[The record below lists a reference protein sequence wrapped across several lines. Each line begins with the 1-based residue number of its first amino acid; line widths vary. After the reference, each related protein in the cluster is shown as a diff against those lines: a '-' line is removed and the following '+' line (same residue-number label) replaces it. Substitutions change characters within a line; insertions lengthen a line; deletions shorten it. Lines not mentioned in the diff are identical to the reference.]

1 MRNRLRKLFSGTIC
15 LGIVFYGLW
24 CPGGVSAGS
33 DETKRI
39 TRTIPFDGEKHLT
52 VIIDIG
58 VGTIDIKR
66 NNTGDILN
74 AEVEYN
80 PDDMQVDIE
89 YDRRKDNGE
98 LYLTSER
105 RDKGLD
111 IDSEDNHWYL
121 EFGDK
126 VPISFEIDIGAC
138 EAELD
143 FSGLRIDG
151 LDMDMGASSIVV
163 DFRKLNP
170 ERIPKIRIDVGASE
184 LEIKG
189 LGNAN
194 FDKLIFD
201 GGVGD
206 FTLDFSGDF
215 QKRSYVDMNVGL
227 GSLSVLV
234 PKDAGVQ
241 ITSESSF
248 LSSIDIDE
256 DDFEEVDDDLY
267 ESDNFGDTDKELVIE
282 IDVGL
287 GSVEV
292 EYTNR

>member
-1 MRNRLRKLFSGTIC
+1 MRNDLRKLFWVAIF
-15 LGIVFYGLW
+15 LGFVLCSLW
-24 CPGGVSAGS
+24 YPGDAAARS
-33 DETKRI
+33 DEIKTT
-39 TRTIPFDGEKHLT
+39 TRTIPFQGEKHLT

-66 NNTGDILN
+66 NSTGDILN
-74 AEVEYN
+74 AEVEYS
-80 PDDMQVDIE
+80 PDDIRVEID
-89 YDRRKDNGE
+89 YDKRKDKGE
-98 LYLTSER
+98 LYLVSER

-111 IDSEDNHWYL
+111 IDSDENHWYL
-121 EFGDK
+121 EFGNK

-138 EAELD
+138 EAEFD

-151 LDMDMGASSIVV
+151 LDMDVGASSIVV

-184 LEIKG
+184 LEING

-194 FDKLIFD
+194 FDKLSFD

-215 QKRSYVDMNVGL
+215 KHRSYVDMNVGL

-234 PKDAGVQ
+234 PRDAGVQ
-241 ITSESSF
+241 IRSESSF
-248 LSSIDIDE
+248 LSSFSIDE
-256 DDFEEVDDDLY
+256 DDFEEVDDDIY

-292 EYTNR
+292 DYTRR

>member
-1 MRNRLRKLFSGTIC
+1 MRNDLRKFLTGVIF
-15 LGIVFYGLW
+15 LGFVLCSLW
-24 CPGGVSAGS
+24 YPGDAAAKR
-33 DETKRI
+33 DETK
-39 TRTIPFDGEKHLT
+39 TVKKTIPYEGEKHLT
-52 VIIDIG
+52 VILDIG

-66 NNTGDILN
+66 NSTGDILN

-80 PDDMQVDIE
+80 PDDIRVDIDYE
-89 YDRRKDNGE
+89 KRGDKGE
-98 LYLTSER
+98 LYLVSER
-105 RDKGLD
+105 RNKGLD
-111 IDSEDNHWYL
+111 IDSEENHWYL
-121 EFGDK
+121 EFGNK

-138 EAELD
+138 EAEFD

-151 LDMDMGASSIVV
+151 LDMDMGASSIVI

-184 LEIKG
+184 LEING

-194 FDKLIFD
+194 FDKLSFD

-215 QKRSYVDMNVGL
+215 QHRSYVDMNVGL

-241 ITSESSF
+241 IRSESSF

-256 DDFEEVDDDLY
+256 DDFEEVDDDIY

-292 EYTNR
+292 EYTRR

>member
-1 MRNRLRKLFSGTIC
+1 MRNDLRKLFWVAIF
-15 LGIVFYGLW
+15 LGFVLCSLW
-24 CPGGVSAGS
+24 YPGDAAARS
-33 DETKRI
+33 DEIKTT
-39 TRTIPFDGEKHLT
+39 TRTIPFQGEKHLT

-66 NNTGDILN
+66 NSTGDILN

-80 PDDMQVDIE
+80 PDDIRVEID
-89 YDRRKDNGE
+89 YDKRKDKGE
-98 LYLTSER
+98 LYLVSER

-111 IDSEDNHWYL
+111 IDSDENHWYL
-121 EFGDK
+121 EFGNK

-138 EAELD
+138 EAEFD

-151 LDMDMGASSIVV
+151 LDMDVGASSIVV

-184 LEIKG
+184 LEING

-194 FDKLIFD
+194 FDKLSFD

-215 QKRSYVDMNVGL
+215 KHRSYVDMNVGL

-234 PKDAGVQ
+234 PRDAGVQ
-241 ITSESSF
+241 IRSESSF
-248 LSSIDIDE
+248 LSSFSIDE
-256 DDFEEVDDDLY
+256 DDFEEVDDDIY

-292 EYTNR
+292 DYTRR

>member
-1 MRNRLRKLFSGTIC
+1 MKKNTGRMLVGA
-15 LGIVFYGLW
+15 GLLVSLIAFLY
-24 CPGGVSAGS
+24 PGEAFAARR
-33 DETKRI
+33 DTKRM
-39 TRTIPFDGEKHLT
+39 TKTIKHQGEKRLE

-58 VGTIDIKR
+58 AGTIDLRR

-74 AEVEYN
+74 AEVEYD
-80 PDDMQVDIE
+80 PDEVRVDIE
-89 YDRRKDNGE
+89 YDRRKDKGE

-111 IDSEDNHWYL
+111 LDEEDNYWYL

-126 VPISFEIDIGAC
+126 IPISFEIDVGAC
-138 EAELD
+138 EAEFD

-151 LDMDMGASSIVV
+151 LDMDLGASSIDV
-163 DFRKLNP
+163 DFRTLNP
-170 ERIPKIRIDVGASE
+170 ERISIIRIDVGASD
-184 LEIKG
+184 LEMHG

-194 FDKLIFD
+194 FEKLSFD

-215 QKRSYVDMNVGL
+215 EHGAYVDIDVGL
-227 GSLSVLV
+227 GSLTVLV

-241 ITSESSF
+241 ISSESSF
-248 LSSIDIDE
+248 LSSVSIDE
-256 DDFEEVDDDLY
+256 DDFDEVEDDLY
-267 ESDNFGDTDKELVIE
+267 ESDNFGRVDKELIFK

-292 EYTNR
+292 ERTNR

>member
-1 MRNRLRKLFSGTIC
+1 MRNHLRKYLTCAII
-15 LGIVFYGLW
+15 LGFVLCSLW
-24 CPGGVSAGS
+24 FPNDASARR
-33 DETKRI
+33 DETKKI
-39 TRTIPFDGEKHLT
+39 TKTIPFEGEKHLT
-52 VIIDIG
+52 VILDIG

-80 PDDMQVDIE
+80 PDDMRVDIN
-89 YDRRKDNGE
+89 YDQRKDKGE
-98 LYLTSER
+98 LYLVSES

-143 FSGLRIDG
+143 FTGLRIDG
-151 LDMDMGASSIVV
+151 LDMDMGASSIVI

-184 LEIKG
+184 LEING

-194 FDKLIFD
+194 FDKLSFD

-215 QKRSYVDMNVGL
+215 NHRSYVDMSVGL
-227 GSLSVLV
+227 GSLNVLV

-241 ITSESSF
+241 IKSESSF
-248 LSSIDIDE
+248 LSSVSIDE
-256 DDFEEVDDDLY
+256 DDFEEVDDDIY

-292 EYTNR
+292 EFTNR